1 MIIKDICTNMHFM
14 SVEKKTGCEEKSYIY
29 LSHSAQG
36 LWWLKNSN
44 LKMTYPFFLKYCR
57 EKYRRSEHNIRLFY
71 KRKQCFN
78 KISISMIIIWVWK
91 LSPSIVSSI
100 WFDVLWVM
108 RHFSIYL
115 STWICTYFKK
125 SILGPDWSVC
135 NL

>member
-1 MIIKDICTNMHFM
+1 MYKHAFRVYCI
-14 SVEKKTGCEEKSYIY
+14 EKKKQDVRKKSYIY

-57 EKYRRSEHNIRLFY
+57 EKYERSEHNIRLFY

-108 RHFSIYL
+108 LHFSIYL
-115 STWICTYFKK
+115 STWICTYLNK